1 MAGPAYYGITMNIS
15 QNDDW
20 VVPFIYQS
28 QDASGNIAPI
38 DLTGS
43 TVKLEMRVNESDHE
57 AIVECHS
64 PDGGIWITDAVNGCF
79 TIAIDRE
86 TRLWRLAGGYQYTV
100 DLVRLVASNGFQ
112 ERIFEG
118 TAFVVEGTT
127 R

>member
-28 QDASGNIAPI
+28 QDASGNVAPI

-43 TVKLEMRVNESDHE
+43 TLKLEMRINESDHE
-57 AIVECHS
+57 AVVECHS

-86 TRLWRLAGGYQYTV
+86 TRLWRLNGGY
-100 DLVRLVASNGFQ
+100 
-112 ERIFEG
+112 
-118 TAFVVEGTT
+118 
-127 R
+127 

>member
-1 MAGPAYYGITMNIS
+1 MAGPAYYSITMNIS

-28 QDASGNIAPI
+28 QDASGNVAPI
-38 DLTGS
+38 DLSNS
-43 TVKLEMRVNESDHE
+43 TLKLEMRVNESDHE

-86 TRLWRLAGGYQYTV
+86 SRLWRLVGGYQYTV